1 MNLRLLAVALCAA
14 CIGVSVFAAGESEG
28 GAVAATPAVAS
39 LGESPMLAERVSAGD
54 LPPVAERLPE
64 NPFVQPVHDQ
74 IGRYGGTLRRV
85 YTGRGDLPGFSK
97 LSGAWLLT
105 TSPDGSE
112 LVPDLAESFSA
123 GHDGRE
129 YTFHL
134 RRGVK
139 WSDGDPWDADDI
151 MWFYDH
157 VVMNK
162 ELNPGVPSHWRVGS
176 EPIALTKIDDYT
188 VQFHLPGPSA
198 VFLQNLTLD
207 GRSQAGVPAHYLKA
221 FHADFVDADELAAMV
236 KEAQFDSWVQLFTQK
251 NSEWLNPERPTL
263 RAWKNANPIGD
274 EVVVLERNPY
284 FYKVDPE
291 GNQLPYIDRIEAR
304 LVLDRA
310 NIPLSAMSGEIDF
323 QLRHVAFSTF
333 PLLMEN
339 RDRGGY
345 DVLRWPYSL
354 GSAYAFMP
362 NLNVKDARKNELFND
377 RRFRVALSHAIDR
390 EELNEILFLGVTVPR
405 HATVVPES
413 EFYDPELE
421 QMYASFDPELSRRML
436 EEIGLV
442 KGADGYFDYPDGSD
456 LAVTV
461 TTIPLETYGK
471 WADMAELVGGYWD
484 ELGIKNEVQVIER
497 SLYTERYRAGDLEI
511 AGWAWGRGLAPLI
524 APKFVFPSDNTFNP
538 APLWGR
544 WYQTGGAEGAE
555 PPADHPVRRAMEMYG
570 EYTSEPDPAKRL
582 QIGRELIRLS
592 AEEIWSIGT
601 VGVVPDPVV
610 VSRRLGNVPENLLS
624 EHLLSSPNNA
634 GVIQF
639 YFKE

>member
-1 MNLRLLAVALCAA
+1 
-14 CIGVSVFAAGESEG
+14 
-28 GAVAATPAVAS
+28 VAALAAAVCQVGLADAS
-39 LGESPMLAERVSAGD
+39 EAPMLAERVAAGE

-64 NPFVQPVHDQ
+64 SPFVQPVQ
-74 IGRYGGTLRRV
+74 SEIGSYGGTLRRV

-97 LSGAWLLT
+97 LSGAWLIT
-105 TSPDGSE
+105 TTPDGGT
-112 LVPDLAESFSA
+112 LIPDLAESFTASP
-123 GHDGRE
+123 DGLE
-129 YTFHL
+129 YTFQL

-151 MWFYDH
+151 LWFYDN

-162 ELNPGVPSHWRVGS
+162 ELNPGVPSHWRVGD
-176 EPIALTKIDDYT
+176 EPIELIKIDEHT
-188 VQFHLPGPSA
+188 VSFRLPGPSA

-207 GRSQAGVPAHYLKA
+207 GRSQAGVPSHYLEG
-221 FHADFVDADELAAMV
+221 FHASFVEKEKLDELVA
-236 KEAQFDSWVQLFTQK
+236 EAQFDSWVQLFTQK
-251 NSEWLNPERPTL
+251 NSEWLNPDRPTL
-263 RAWKNANPIGD
+263 RAWKNRHPIGE

-323 QLRHVAFSTF
+323 QLRHIAFSTF

-339 RDRGGY
+339 RDRGDY

-377 RRFRVALSHAIDR
+377 RRFRIALSHAIDR
-390 EELNEILFLGVTVPR
+390 EEVNEILFLGVTVPR

-413 EFYDPELE
+413 EFYESDLE
-421 QMYASFDPELSRRML
+421 TMYASYEPETSQRLL

-442 KGADGYFDYPDGSD
+442 KGSDGYYDYADGTD
-456 LAVTV
+456 LTVTV

-484 ELGIKNEVQVIER
+484 RIGIKNEVQVIDR
-497 SLYTERYRAGDLEI
+497 SLYTDRYRAGDLEI
-511 AGWAWGRGLAPLI
+511 AGWAWGRGLSPLI
-524 APKFVFPSDNTFNP
+524 APKFVFPSDDTFNP

-544 WYQTGGAEGAE
+544 WYQTGGAEGLE

-570 EYTSEPDPAKRL
+570 QYTSEADADRRA
-582 QIGRELIRLS
+582 QIGKDLIRLS

-610 VSRRLGNVPENLLS
+610 VSRKLGNVPEQLLS

>member
-1 MNLRLLAVALCAA
+1 MRRRILVAALAAA
-14 CIGVSVFAAGESEG
+14 VCQFGLADAGE
-28 GAVAATPAVAS
+28 APV
-39 LGESPMLAERVSAGD
+39 LAERVAAGE

-64 NPFVQPVHDQ
+64 NPFVQPVQ
-74 IGRYGGTLRRV
+74 SEIGSYGGTLRRV

-97 LSGAWLLT
+97 LSGAWLIT
-105 TSPDGSE
+105 TTPDGGT
-112 LVPDLAESFSA
+112 LIPDLAESFTASP
-123 GHDGRE
+123 DGLE
-129 YTFHL
+129 YTFQL
-134 RRGVK
+134 RRGVR

-151 MWFYDH
+151 LWFYDN

-162 ELNPGVPSHWRVGS
+162 ELNPGVPSHWRVGD
-176 EPIALTKIDDYT
+176 EPIELVKIDDHT
-188 VQFHLPGPSA
+188 VSFRLPGPSA

-207 GRSQAGVPAHYLKA
+207 GRSQAGVPSHYLED
-221 FHADFVDADELAAMV
+221 FHASFVEKEKLDELVA
-236 KEAQFDSWVQLFTQK
+236 EAQFDSWVQLFTQK
-251 NSEWLNPERPTL
+251 NSEWLNPDRPTL
-263 RAWKNANPIGD
+263 RAWKNLHPIGE

-323 QLRHVAFSTF
+323 QLRHIAFSTF

-339 RDRGGY
+339 RDRGDY

-377 RRFRVALSHAIDR
+377 RRFRIALSHAIDR
-390 EELNEILFLGVTVPR
+390 EEVNEILFLGVTVPR

-413 EFYDPELE
+413 EFYEPDLE
-421 QMYASFDPELSRRML
+421 TMYASYEPETSQRLL

-442 KGADGYFDYPDGSD
+442 KGSDGYYDYADGTD
-456 LAVTV
+456 LTVTV

-484 ELGIKNEVQVIER
+484 RIGIKNEVQVIDR
-497 SLYTERYRAGDLEI
+497 SLYTDRYRAGDLEI
-511 AGWAWGRGLAPLI
+511 AGWAWGRGLSPLI
-524 APKFVFPSDNTFNP
+524 APKFVFPSDDTFNP

-544 WYQTGGAEGAE
+544 WYQTGGAEGLE

-570 EYTSEPDPAKRL
+570 QYTSEADADRRA
-582 QIGRELIRLS
+582 QIGKDLIRLS

-610 VSRRLGNVPENLLS
+610 VSRSLGNVPEQLLS